1 MDFIEEIYKITNKF
15 PINEL
20 YGLTNQL
27 RRTAT
32 AIALNIAEGSA
43 AGSDKEFNRFLSI
56 ALRSNYE
63 LMCGIEIAVRLN
75 YTSEEET
82 KNIFKHSD

>member
-1 MDFIEEIYKITNKF
+1 MDFIEEIYKINNKF

-32 AIALNIAEGSA
+32 AIVLNIAEGSA

-75 YTSEEET
+75 DTSEEEK